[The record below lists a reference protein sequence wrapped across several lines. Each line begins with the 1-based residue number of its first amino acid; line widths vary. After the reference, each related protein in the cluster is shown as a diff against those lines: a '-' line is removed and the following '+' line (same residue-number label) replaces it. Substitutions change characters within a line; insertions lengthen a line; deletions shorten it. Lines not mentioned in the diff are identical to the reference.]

1 MGDHREHRDHPPG
14 TVSECRQCAALAY
27 EPGWY
32 ASLIIWSQTVGA
44 RPAPRTVTT

>member
-32 ASLIIWSQTVGA
+32 ASLITLVAGGR
-44 RPAPRTVTT
+44 RPPEARTVTT

>member
-14 TVSECRQCAALAY
+14 TVSECRQCAALAD

-32 ASLIIWSQTVGA
+32 ASLITWSQTVGT
-44 RPAPRTVTT
+44 RPGARTVTT